1 MSSKSQ
7 ELINTLLEAETKA
20 EKIVAQARENRVKK
34 LKEARAAAEKEL
46 EIFKQK
52 EEEKFAQESAAL
64 NSTSNDSADLR
75 RRTDQEL
82 QHVEND
88 YKSNCKKVVEY
99 SMKTILD
106 VDTTLNPVRAEM
118 MKSGRAA

>member
-1 MSSKSQ
+1 
-7 ELINTLLEAETKA
+7 LLEAETKA

-52 EEEKFAQESAAL
+52 EEEKFAQESANL
-64 NSTSNDSADLR
+64 STEKNDTTDLK
-75 RRTDQEL
+75 RRTEQEL

-88 YKSNCKKVVEY
+88 FRSNSKKVVDY
-99 SMKTILD
+99 SLKTILD
-106 VDTTLNPVRAEM
+106 IDLSLNPVIAEM
-118 MKSGRAA
+118 MKAGRAA

>member
-46 EIFKQK
+46 EIFRQK

-64 NSTSNDSADLR
+64 TGASNDSTELK
-75 RRTDQEL
+75 RRTEQEL
-82 QHVEND
+82 RLVEND
-88 YKSNCKKVVEY
+88 FSANSKKVVDY
-99 SMKTILD
+99 SLKTILD
-106 VDTTLNPVRAEM
+106 IDLSLNPVIAEM
-118 MKSGRAA
+118 MKAGRAA